1 MHMLQLNPSIPMM
14 TPRGPGFAIL
24 CLDYSQEHDLIWC
37 VALTESGEMW
47 CLRNQDVRIDKNYT
61 LGPNGP
67 RPLEGI
73 GHPPSRQP
81 QCDPGEGE
89 REQHPEHG
97 PEPDVRPGPVTIG
110 A

>member
-1 MHMLQLNPSIPMM
+1 MHMLQLNSSIPMM

-61 LGPNGP
+61 LGRNGP
-67 RPLEGI
+67 RPLALPW
-73 GHPPSRQP
+73 HFKSVCTPPSFKHAIGNRLHTAA
-81 QCDPGEGE
+81 
-89 REQHPEHG
+89 RYRR
-97 PEPDVRPGPVTIG
+97 RPRPL